1 MDTQVFYVS
10 GYELW
15 GKLVLNHGFL
25 RKLTSNDGLHRAT
38 AYIERRLTSSDSLH
52 RATAYIEQQLA
63 RVNDRHQDI
72 YTLCYGS
79 MIGITVILYV

>member
-1 MDTQVFYVS
+1 MNTQVFYVS

-25 RKLTSNDGLHRAT
+25 RKLTSSDGLHRAT
-38 AYIERRLTSSDSLH
+38 AYVVRR
-52 RATAYIEQQLA
+52 LA
-63 RVNDRHQDI
+63 RVNDRHLDI

>member
-38 AYIERRLTSSDSLH
+38 VYIERQLTSSDGLH
-52 RATAYIEQQLA
+52 RATAYIEHQL
-63 RVNDRHQDI
+63 I
-72 YTLCYGS
+72 SSSSLPGS
-79 MIGITVILYV
+79 MTGIRVFIHSVTVQ